1 MSPARKLAVVTDPPK
16 QPDAKSAAG
25 ASWCGHMPPTVARL
39 IRETALKYIV
49 TPKMILGPSRE
60 RQVVAARTE
69 ICRKLRRQNF
79 SVSRIGYWL
88 HIHHSTVTHAVYKT
102 NPTWKRERPLA
113 GSFIDAG
120 GIDWSGEWAI

>member
-1 MSPARKLAVVTDPPK
+1 MTPARKLAVLEPVRQAQAPVN
-16 QPDAKSAAG
+16 
-25 ASWCGHMPPTVARL
+25 SWCGHMPASVATL

-69 ICRKLRRQNF
+69 ICRKLREKNV

-88 HIHHSTVTHAVYKT
+88 HIHHSTVTHAVYKKK
-102 NPTWKRERPLA
+102 PTWRRERPLKDT
-113 GSFIDAG
+113 FIDG
-120 GIDWSGEWAI
+120 QGIDWSGEWAI